1 MRRGSTGQTHRIS
14 GARTIQG
21 LPLPGGERV
30 TTGVTED
37 VPSNPQVTVYLS
49 VEAYLTEG

>member
-1 MRRGSTGQTHRIS
+1 MRRGSTGQTHRIN
-14 GARTIQG
+14 GARSIHG

-30 TTGVTED
+30 TAGVTED
-37 VPSNPQVTVYLS
+37 VPSNPEITALLS